1 MEARNY
7 EFSMVTGTE
16 KKVYTFEEYE
26 ALEREEG
33 IRYEFFDG
41 EVFAMAGTTKRH
53 NAIVQSFARILYPFA
68 RKSGCSI
75 FTESIKQ
82 KLKTGER
89 YVYPDVIYTCE
100 PADLADDSET
110 VVQSPSLLIEVF
122 SESSQRFDIQDKRLE
137 YFKIPSLQYY
147 LLVSQKH
154 YGVELYER
162 SADFWKYTIYDGLNA
177 KIALEKLGVTMTL
190 AEIYEG
196 I

>member
-1 MEARNY
+1 
-7 EFSMVTGTE
+7 MVTGTE

>member
-1 MEARNY
+1 MTVLQQRR
-7 EFSMVTGTE
+7 
-16 KKVYTFEEYE
+16 YTFKEYE
-26 ALEREEG
+26 EFEKEVDA
-33 IRYEFFDG
+33 RYEYRDG
-41 EVFAMAGTTKRH
+41 EIFKLTETTKRQ
-53 NAIVQSFARILYPFA
+53 NTIVLSFSSLLHPVA
-68 RKSGCSI
+68 RKNGCAVFI
-75 FTESIKQ
+75 NSIKL
-82 KLKTGER
+82 KLKTGEK

-122 SESSQRFDIQDKRLE
+122 SESSHRFDIQDKRLE

-162 SADFWKYTIYDGLNA
+162 SADFWKYTIYDGLDA
-177 KIALEKLGVTMTL
+177 KIELEKLGVTMSL

>member
-16 KKVYTFEEYE
+16 KKIYTFEEYE

-33 IRYEFFDG
+33 IRYEYVDG

-53 NAIVQSFARILYPFA
+53 NTIVQNATFALRA
-68 RKSGCSI
+68 VAKKKGCSVYS
-75 FTESIKQ
+75 ESVKQ
-82 KLKTGER
+82 KLKTGEK

-110 VVQSPSLLIEVF
+110 VVQSPSLLIEVV
-122 SESSQRFDIQDKRLE
+122 SESTQRYDIREKRLE

-154 YGVELYER
+154 YCVELYER
-162 SADFWKYTIYDGLNA
+162 SADFWKYTIYDGLDA
-177 KIALEKLGVTMTL
+177 KIELEKLGVTMSL

>member
-1 MEARNY
+1 
-7 EFSMVTGTE
+7 MVTGTE
-16 KKVYTFEEYE
+16 KKIYTFEEYE

-33 IRYEFFDG
+33 IRYEYVDG

-53 NAIVQSFARILYPFA
+53 NTIVQNATFALRA
-68 RKSGCSI
+68 VAKKKGCSVYS
-75 FTESIKQ
+75 ESVKQ
-82 KLKTGER
+82 KLKTGEK

-110 VVQSPSLLIEVF
+110 VVQSPSLLIEVV
-122 SESSQRFDIQDKRLE
+122 SESTQRYDIREKRLE

-154 YGVELYER
+154 YCVELYER
-162 SADFWKYTIYDGLNA
+162 SADFWKYTIYDGLDA
-177 KIALEKLGVTMTL
+177 KIELEKLGVTMSL